1 METTKLPA
9 VMSLAKGW
17 EDIERYG
24 KAKREMLSKFL
35 KLEQGIP
42 KHDVYRL
49 VFSKLSPKL
58 VEKCFTDWVRS
69 IKEPLENGIGR
80 EITAIDGKTVRGS
93 FQVETGKAVHIVSA
107 WATANR
113 PGVRTG
119 KDGRKEQWQQSCHNY
134 GYTDSAGIHRAG
146 GRAFKRHSND
156 RRDGLPAENSGS
168 YSA

>member
-49 VFSKLSPKL
+49 VFSKLSTKL

-107 WATANR
+107 WAT
-113 PGVRTG
+113 RTG
-119 KDGRKEQWQQSCHNY
+119 QG
-134 GYTDSAGIHRAG
+134 
-146 GRAFKRHSND
+146 
-156 RRDGLPAENSGS
+156 
-168 YSA
+168 